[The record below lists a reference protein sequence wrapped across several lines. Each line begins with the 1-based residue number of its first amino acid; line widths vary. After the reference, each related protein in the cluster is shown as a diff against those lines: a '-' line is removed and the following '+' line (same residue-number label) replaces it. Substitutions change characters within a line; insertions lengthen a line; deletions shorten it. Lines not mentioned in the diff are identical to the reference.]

1 MSWRHQRN
9 QGGREV
15 QATTRTW
22 LFESSGCFSVKSR
35 CNYGISLGVDYS
47 GTWTHWEEVCESV
60 KVELENFFIHQ
71 SFVECLVRTQEA
83 L

>member
-1 MSWRHQRN
+1 MSWRDQRN

-22 LFESSGCFSVKSR
+22 LFESSGCFGVKSR
-35 CNYGISLGVDYS
+35 CVIGRSPGVDYS
-47 GTWTHWEEVCESV
+47 GTWTHWEKVCESV

-71 SFVECLVRTQEA
+71 TFVGCLVGTQEA